1 MRARGMLLLLLLLP
15 WSAQAKIFLAWEHPR
30 DYTPPATFFDLVLE
44 GPLTSGSPSLTRTMR
59 VPATAP
65 WACTFLPDDVE
76 DTFCAELAC
85 PGPGIFQ
92 VTAYAIWP
100 ETKEKSGPSNVL
112 TMQVVTAPVCAALR
126 VTLPPPQPPSGP
138 PPTPCNSV
146 AYQPQQ
152 LPMPTTTTIP
162 EAITLTAEPKTPTT
176 TPPPLP
182 ARPQVPAPVRT
193 GARVIVPWVAPKP
206 VHRVGEPTPAPSAT
220 VYAGPPVEVPVQQP
234 QVTLPPLRPCP

>member
-1 MRARGMLLLLLLLP
+1 MPARWLLLLLVLLP
-15 WSAQAKIFLAWEHPR
+15 WRAHATIFLAWELDR
-30 DYTPPATFFDLVLE
+30 AYTPQPTFFDLVLE
-44 GPLTSGSPSLTRTMR
+44 GPITSGRPRLTRTMR

-138 PPTPCNSV
+138 PPQPCNSV
-146 AYQPQQ
+146 AYQPQV

-162 EAITLTAEPKTPTT
+162 EAITITAEPKTPTM

-182 ARPQVPAPVRT
+182 ERPQVPAQVRT
-193 GARVIVPWVAPKP
+193 VASVIVPRVAPKP
-206 VHRVGEPTPAPSAT
+206 VHRVGEPTPAARAT

-234 QVTLPPLRPCP
+234 QVTPPPLRPCP